1 MLLYYILLLLL
12 VFVLLL
18 LLLCLLLFLIVVMII
33 VISIVI
39 IVIIT
44 AQGTLVEGSGT
55 DGGLTTDHKPD
66 HPSERARYNLSLY
79 EHVI

>member
-1 MLLYYILLLLL
+1 
-12 VFVLLL
+12 
-18 LLLCLLLFLIVVMII
+18 MII